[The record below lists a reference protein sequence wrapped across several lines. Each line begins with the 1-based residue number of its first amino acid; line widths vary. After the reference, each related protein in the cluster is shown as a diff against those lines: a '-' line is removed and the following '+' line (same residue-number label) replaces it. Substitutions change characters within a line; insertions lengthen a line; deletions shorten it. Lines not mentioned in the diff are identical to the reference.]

1 MTRLLTTAAASR
13 GLRLT
18 GAGLLALVLGASAW
32 AQDNKNTGGIYS
44 CVDGKGRRLTSDRP
58 IVDCLDREQRELGN
72 SGTVKRVVPPSYTA
86 EEKARLEA
94 QRKVEDAE
102 RARIAEE
109 KRRDKALLIR
119 YPNQTVHDKERVDA
133 LRQIDDVI
141 DAVKKR
147 VDTLSKQRRDI
158 DLELEFYQNDV
169 SKAPAWLKRKLEDN
183 TQQVQ
188 VQSRFLSEQSLE
200 KQRINARFDE
210 ELAKLKMLWTY
221 GIKP

>member
-1 MTRLLTTAAASR
+1 MIRLLTFAAAPR
-13 GLRLT
+13 CLYLT
-18 GAGLLALVLGASAW
+18 GAGLLALVLGAPAW
-32 AQDNKNTGGIYS
+32 AQDIKNQGGIYS
-44 CVDGKGRRLTSDRP
+44 CVDSKGRRLTSDRP
-58 IVDCLDREQRELGN
+58 IVDCLDREQKELGN

-86 EEKARLEA
+86 EERAKLEA

-102 RARIAEE
+102 RARVAEE

-119 YPNQTVHDKERVDA
+119 YPNQAAHDKERVEA

-141 DAVKKR
+141 EAVRKR
-147 VDTLSKQRRDI
+147 VETLGKQRKDI
-158 DLELEFYQNDV
+158 DLELEFYQNDPK
-169 SKAPAWLKRKLEDN
+169 KAPAWLQRKLEDN

-188 VQSRFLSEQSLE
+188 VQNRFLGEQSLE

>member
-1 MTRLLTTAAASR
+1 MTRPLTFAASPR
-13 GLRLT
+13 CLRLT
-18 GAGLLALVLGASAW
+18 GAGLLALVLGAPAW
-32 AQDNKNTGGIYS
+32 AQDIKNQGGIYS
-44 CVDGKGRRLTSDRP
+44 CIDSKGRRLTSDRP
-58 IVDCLDREQRELGN
+58 IVDCLDREQKELGN

-94 QRKVEDAE
+94 QRRVEDAE
-102 RARIAEE
+102 KARVAEE

-119 YPNQTVHDKERVDA
+119 YPNQGVHDKERVEA
-133 LRQIDDVI
+133 LKQIDDVI

-147 VDTLSKQRRDI
+147 VDTLAKQRRDI
-158 DLELEFYQNDV
+158 DLELEFYQSDPK
-169 SKAPAWLKRKLEDN
+169 KAPAWLQRKLDDN
-183 TQQVQ
+183 SQQVQ
-188 VQSRFLSEQSLE
+188 VQNRFLGEQSLE

>member
-13 GLRLT
+13 GLRLS
-18 GAGLLALVLGASAW
+18 GASLLALVLGAPVW
-32 AQDNKNTGGIYS
+32 AQDIKNQGGIYS
-44 CVDGKGRRLTSDRP
+44 CIDGKGRRLTSDRP
-58 IVDCLDREQRELGN
+58 IVDCLDREQKELGN

-94 QRKVEDAE
+94 QRRVEDAE
-102 RARIAEE
+102 KARIAEE

-119 YPNQTVHDKERVDA
+119 YPNQAVHDKERVEA